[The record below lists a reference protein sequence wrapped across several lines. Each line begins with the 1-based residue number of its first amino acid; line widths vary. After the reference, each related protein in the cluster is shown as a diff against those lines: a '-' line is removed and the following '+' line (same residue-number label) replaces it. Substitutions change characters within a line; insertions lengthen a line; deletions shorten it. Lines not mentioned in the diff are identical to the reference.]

1 MRLSLTKVY
10 IAGPMTGV
18 KDWNFPAFFEAEK
31 TLVSMGYE
39 VVNPAHNNGD
49 TLELALEDAGS
60 PEAPKRDWLYYI
72 RRDLPQLLHCDVIC
86 LLPNWKDS
94 KGAKLEYEVAKG
106 IGLPVLKLVNGKL
119 VSNVLPRA
127 TQGEVLRRH

>member
-1 MRLSLTKVY
+1 LTKVY

-18 KDWNFPAFFEAEK
+18 DNWNFPAFFDAEK
-31 TLVSMGYE
+31 TLVSLGYE

-106 IGLPVLKLVNGKL
+106 IGLPIYKLVNGKL
-119 VSNVLPRA
+119 VNYGKEEKQSKSEPARV
-127 TQGEVLRRH
+127 